1 MIEVK
6 KTAAEGLVLIKPRVF
21 TDSRGYFVEMFNAR
35 ALEAQGLPSKFVQD
49 NQSFSKRGVLRG
61 LHFQRPP
68 YAQTKLVRAIQ
79 GRILDVVVDLRPDSA
94 TFKQVFS
101 FELSSETGWQL
112 LVPKGFA
119 HAFLVLS
126 ETALV
131 AYKCDDF
138 YAPESDG
145 GIVYNDPD
153 LAIEWP
159 LPPGELIVSE
169 KDQKLPTLKEH
180 LSRG

>member
-1 MIEVK
+1 MIDVK
-6 KTAAEGLVLIKPRVF
+6 ETAAEGLVLIKPRVF
-21 TDSRGYFVEMFNAR
+21 TDSRGYFVETFNAR

-61 LHFQRPP
+61 LHFQRAP

-101 FELSSETGWQL
+101 FE
-112 LVPKGFA
+112 

-159 LPPGELIVSE
+159 LPSSELIVSE